1 MKLNNN
7 LRHFSTSLARMSGNV
22 EGLSPKAAA
31 IILREEK
38 VTCHNYHP
46 VPAVLKH
53 GKGVFLWDV
62 DNKRY
67 FDFLSG
73 YSSVNQGHCHPKI
86 IQALVDQVSKLHHT
100 SRAFH
105 SDTLSEYAEFV
116 TKLFKYE
123 MLLPMNTGVEA
134 AESAVKLSRKWG
146 YKVKKI
152 PQNKAKVIFC
162 NDNFWGR
169 SIAAVS
175 ASTDPTAY
183 ENYGPFV
190 PGFVTIP
197 YNDVAALEKEL
208 QDPNVCAFM
217 AESIQGEAG
226 EKFNIL
232 LHNS

>member
-7 LRHFSTSLARMSGNV
+7 LRHFSTSLAGMSGNV

-46 VPAVLKH
+46 VPAVLKQ

-62 DNKRY
+62 DDKRY

-226 EKFNIL
+226 EKFNCL